1 MNYVRVFI
9 PTFDGTIGAHGCSVL
24 SETVA
29 VFPEGDVPEA
39 LACYRQEAAEDV
51 PIREFG

>member
-9 PTFDGTIGAHGCSVL
+9 PTFDGVIGAGGASVL

-29 VFPEGDVPEA
+29 VFPEGEVPEA
-39 LACYRQEAAEDV
+39 LACYRMETAEDE
-51 PIREFG
+51 PR

>member
-24 SETVA
+24 SETEA
-29 VFPEGDVPEA
+29 VFPEGEVPTS
-39 LACYRQEAAEDV
+39 LAEYRQETVE
-51 PIREFG
+51 E